1 MTKKKIRLDFWTL
14 TSLVLMVLFLVFL
27 VYPIGGLL
35 KEAFFKDGA
44 FSLDAFA
51 QFFSKKHYYETI
63 GHSTKIGLAVTAV
76 SLLIGIPFS
85 YFYSFYELK
94 WKKVIFVL
102 CLLCTMSAPFIGAYA
117 WILLLGN
124 SGIIT
129 GLLKASGLGNIS
141 IYGFGGIV
149 FVQVLKLFPLVV
161 IYMNGAFRDIDNSLL
176 EAAESMGC
184 KGVER
189 FKRVIMGLTMPTILA
204 AGHQPRPVQIIL
216 FSSFI
221 PKPIDSILQIYFFK
235 CRNRY
240 NSPFI

>member
-94 WKKVIFVL
+94 GKKVIFVL

-117 WILLLGN
+117 WILLL
-124 SGIIT
+124 
-129 GLLKASGLGNIS
+129 
-141 IYGFGGIV
+141 
-149 FVQVLKLFPLVV
+149 
-161 IYMNGAFRDIDNSLL
+161 
-176 EAAESMGC
+176 
-184 KGVER
+184 
-189 FKRVIMGLTMPTILA
+189 
-204 AGHQPRPVQIIL
+204 
-216 FSSFI
+216 
-221 PKPIDSILQIYFFK
+221 
-235 CRNRY
+235 
-240 NSPFI
+240 